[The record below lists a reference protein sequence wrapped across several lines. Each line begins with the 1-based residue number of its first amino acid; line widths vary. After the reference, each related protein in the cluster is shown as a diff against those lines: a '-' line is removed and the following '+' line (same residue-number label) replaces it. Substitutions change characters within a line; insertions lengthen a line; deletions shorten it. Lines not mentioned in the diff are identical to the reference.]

1 VFHTKIPF
9 RDFNAEEGREYV
21 SKPPNSSMSLHDN
34 SHDND
39 VCTVNFATPR
49 NLSKV
54 QSSYNE
60 MCRNTARL
68 TTVVKTQ
75 LH

>member
-9 RDFNAEEGREYV
+9 RDFNAEGRQYV
-21 SKPPNSSMSLHDN
+21 SKPPNGSMSLHDN

-39 VCTVNFATPR
+39 VSTVKFGTPI

-60 MCRNTARL
+60 TCRNTARL
-68 TTVVKTQ
+68 TAVAGIQ
-75 LH
+75 LD

>member
-1 VFHTKIPF
+1 
-9 RDFNAEEGREYV
+9 
-21 SKPPNSSMSLHDN
+21 MSLHDN

-39 VCTVNFATPR
+39 VSTVKFGTPI

-60 MCRNTARL
+60 TCRNTARL
-68 TTVVKTQ
+68 TAVAGIQ
-75 LH
+75 LD